1 MRAASESAT
10 PNKRDQTRRR
20 LTASS
25 HFRERLGGSA
35 SSKTPGQFEHHLCAF
50 GGSHA
55 RPARDFVDCT
65 AAAETQAHTRIESAN
80 FDARGFD
87 HVYLRSD
94 RGDHKDSGWERNCA
108 IVATLEDL
116 SASTEQLPALEA
128 ALPSVR
134 VPVHCLEQSTARVQT
149 AVRWPLPPFLAER

>member
-25 HFRERLGGSA
+25 HFRGHLGGTAGSE
-35 SSKTPGQFEHHLCAF
+35 TLGQFEHHLCAF

-65 AAAETQAHTRIESAN
+65 AAAKTQAHTRIESAN
-80 FDARGFD
+80 FYTRGFD
-87 HVYLRSD
+87 HVYLRSN
-94 RGDHKDSGWERNCA
+94 RGDHKHVGWEGNCA
-108 IVATLEDL
+108 IVARLEDL
-116 SASTEQLPALEA
+116 GASTKQPPALEA
-128 ALPSVR
+128 AL
-134 VPVHCLEQSTARVQT
+134 
-149 AVRWPLPPFLAER
+149 FLRSGVLFTV